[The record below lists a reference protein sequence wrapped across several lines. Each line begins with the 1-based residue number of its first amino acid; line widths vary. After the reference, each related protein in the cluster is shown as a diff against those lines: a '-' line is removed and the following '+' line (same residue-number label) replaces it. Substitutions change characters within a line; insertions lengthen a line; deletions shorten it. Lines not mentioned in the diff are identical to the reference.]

1 MRRRTALAALGVA
14 TLGFGLAGPFRA
26 QGSTG
31 GAEYVGRY
39 TWREPWEGFGGF
51 SALELDPDGLGF
63 TALSD
68 RIVLVRG
75 QLSRGASGAVEGV
88 EAGPPAPLLDIEG
101 APLRG
106 ARADSEG
113 LAIAPDGTTWISFE
127 GLARVRVEGRDGAPP
142 SLLPSHPD
150 FERLRGNAAL
160 EALAVDGRGRLWTL
174 PEAPPRGERD
184 FAVYCFDG
192 DAWQVAFRLPARD
205 GFDPVGADIGPD
217 GRLTVLERDFTG
229 LGFRSRIRRVG
240 LDGTGEEVLLTTA
253 TGTHDNLEGIAVWR
267 DEAGRWGGGLRA
279 TLLSDDNQR
288 FLQRTEFVDYRL
300 PD

>member
-1 MRRRTALAALGVA
+1 MRRRTALAALGAA

-31 GAEYVGRY
+31 GAEYLGRFG
-39 TWREPWEGFGGF
+39 WREGWEGFGGF
-51 SALELDPDGLGF
+51 SGLELDPDGTGF
-63 TALSD
+63 VALSD
-68 RIVLVRG
+68 RIALVRG
-75 QLSRGASGAVEGV
+75 RLLRDGRGAVAGV
-88 EAGPPAPLLDIEG
+88 EARPPEPLLDIEG

-106 ARADSEG
+106 LRADSEG

-142 SLLPSHPD
+142 ALLPGHPD

-160 EALAVDGRGRLWTL
+160 EALAVDAQGRLWTL
-174 PEAPPRGERD
+174 PETPPPGEAS
-184 FAVYCFDG
+184 FAVYCFQRG
-192 DAWQVAFRLPARD
+192 AWEEAFRLPVRD
-205 GFDPVGADIGPD
+205 GFDAVGADIGPD
-217 GRLTVLERDFTG
+217 GRLTLLERDFRG
-229 LGFRSRIRRVG
+229 FGFRSRIRRVA
-240 LDGTGEEVLLTTA
+240 LDGTGEEILLTTA

-267 DEAGRWGGGLRA
+267 DEAGIWGGGLRA